1 VKQSLTR
8 KFNNTEDQ
16 TVREASLADKRF
28 REHDQR
34 MQSINKRLLAK
45 AKKSRSREQ
54 SMLAMRKKFTRDDKA
69 GEHKLI
75 PTAGRTKANWKQL
88 AVEIKQV
95 SARKKT
101 LREMRITRKTFLWKR
116 LRRLE
121 AIADSN
127 VRPIFDTNPVALVG
141 GQVVADYEALN
152 HAYISGDLIGKAL
165 RGFRKSYGVPH
176 RLVSRHLQK
185 IPREVIAAFNLEV
198 DIQSLGEWCHSPE
211 NIKHEVLLRC
221 ACIIE
226 MWLNLLDK
234 PTVAYTDEDVKA
246 LFEDITYLCRQ
257 VGRDARLS
265 DQPLE
270 YAEDTWYAENGYVD
284 VSKTS

>member
-1 VKQSLTR
+1 ML
-8 KFNNTEDQ
+8 NNTEDQ
-16 TVREASLADKRF
+16 TVREVSLADKRF

-34 MQSINKRLLAK
+34 MQSINKRLLTK

-54 SMLAMRKKFTRDDKA
+54 SMLAMRKKFTRGDKA
-69 GEHKLI
+69 REQLI
-75 PTAGRTKANWKQL
+75 PIAGRTEANWKQL

-95 SARKKT
+95 SARQKT
-101 LREMRITRKTFLWKR
+101 LREMRITRKTFLR
-116 LRRLE
+116 MRIRRLE

-165 RGFRKSYGVPH
+165 CGFRKSYGVPH

-211 NIKHEVLLRC
+211 NIKDEVLLRC

-234 PTVAYTDEDVKA
+234 PTVAYSYDDVKA

-257 VGRDARLS
+257 VGRATRLS

-284 VSKTS
+284 ISKTS